1 MRSFFF
7 FLNSAEES
15 FLAFFV
21 ETILFPI
28 ASNFSSSFSMLVRDG
43 EKKESLWK
51 TYFVIITL
59 QSWSRTLS
67 LHPVM
72 STGRHFAI
80 PKLLVS
86 TFQIV
91 LDIGAIGGGVRGRGV
106 KGRSQKI
113 FTYTTAQ
120 TSSVKSFVNSAE

>member
-15 FLAFFV
+15 FLAFLV
-21 ETILFPI
+21 ETILFPM
-28 ASNFSSSFSMLVRDG
+28 ASNFSSSFSRLVRDG
-43 EKKESLWK
+43 EKRKESLWK

-72 STGRHFAI
+72 STGRHFTI

-86 TFQIV
+86 MFQIV
-91 LDIGAIGGGVRGRGV
+91 VDIGAIGGGVREG
-106 KGRSQKI
+106 
-113 FTYTTAQ
+113 
-120 TSSVKSFVNSAE
+120 E

>member
-21 ETILFPI
+21 ETILLPM
-28 ASNFSSSFSMLVRDG
+28 ASNFSSSFSGLARDG
-43 EKKESLWK
+43 GENESLWK

-67 LHPVM
+67 LHPVV
-72 STGRHFAI
+72 STGRHLTI
-80 PKLLVS
+80 PKLLIS
-86 TFQIV
+86 MFQIV
-91 LDIGAIGGGVRGRGV
+91 VDVGAIGVVSG
-106 KGRSQKI
+106 
-113 FTYTTAQ
+113 
-120 TSSVKSFVNSAE
+120 EWE